1 MEGRINSILLLQKFD
16 NALRSHSYLHTLAYS
31 QSLHIRLH
39 ILLNIDWLL
48 CSIGKRIIFICL
60 VKYKHEIVNVRI
72 SILDDRTA
80 AVCNDG
86 VLIFIMG
93 KALRYS

>member
-31 QSLHIRLH
+31 LSIHIRLY
-39 ILLNIDWLL
+39 ILLDIDWLVQR
-48 CSIGKRIIFICL
+48 SIFICS
-60 VKYKHEIVNVRI
+60 VKYKHDTEIVNVEI
-72 SILDDRTA
+72 SILDDRAA

>member
-1 MEGRINSILLLQKFD
+1 MTFIFAYPCLLFINI
-16 NALRSHSYLHTLAYS
+16 Y
-31 QSLHIRLH
+31 IRLYV
-39 ILLNIDWLL
+39 LLDIDWLV
-48 CSIGKRIIFICL
+48 CSNGQQRSIFICS
-60 VKYKHEIVNVRI
+60 VKYKHDTEIVNVKI
-72 SILDDRTA
+72 SILDDRAA

>member
-1 MEGRINSILLLQKFD
+1 M
-16 NALRSHSYLHTLAYS
+16 LR
-31 QSLHIRLH
+31 R
-39 ILLNIDWLL
+39 
-48 CSIGKRIIFICL
+48 IFICS
-60 VKYKHEIVNVRI
+60 VKYKHDTEIVNVEI
-72 SILDDRTA
+72 SILDDRAA

>member
-1 MEGRINSILLLQKFD
+1 MFQRPIKQ
-16 NALRSHSYLHTLAYS
+16 RS
-31 QSLHIRLH
+31 
-39 ILLNIDWLL
+39 
-48 CSIGKRIIFICL
+48 IFICS
-60 VKYKHEIVNVRI
+60 VKYKHDTEIVNVEI
-72 SILDDRTA
+72 SILDDRAA